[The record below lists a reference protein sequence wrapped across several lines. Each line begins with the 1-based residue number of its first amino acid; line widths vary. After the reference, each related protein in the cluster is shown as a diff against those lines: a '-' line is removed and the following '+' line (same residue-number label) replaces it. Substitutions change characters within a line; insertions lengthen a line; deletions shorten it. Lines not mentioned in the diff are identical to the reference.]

1 MRIIYRMRQTW
12 AALTAKPDRIE
23 LQEVKEYL
31 SPAEYSLFIQ
41 LHPSEQSHSISVFHQ
56 LRRDGVEQ
64 PDLLKAALLH
74 DVGKT
79 RYPLHLWDR
88 ILIVLGRKIAPGLAG
103 SISVNDL
110 NGWKRPLIVS
120 QKHAEWGAEM
130 AAGAGASQ
138 LTVALINRHQQELLT
153 EEPPLS
159 YNHSHNEP
167 PELSEDQLLA
177 LLQKYDNNY

>member
-1 MRIIYRMRQTW
+1 MRVIYRMRQTW

-23 LQEVKEYL
+23 LHEVKAYL
-31 SPAEYSLFIQ
+31 SPAEYSLFTQ

-56 LRRDGVEQ
+56 LRQDGVEQ

-88 ILIVLGRKIAPGLAG
+88 ILIVLGRKIAPGYSG
-103 SISVNDL
+103 SISGNDL
-110 NGWKRPLIVS
+110 DGWKRPFVVS
-120 QKHAEWGAEM
+120 KKHAEWGAQM
-130 AAGAGASQ
+130 AAGAGASR
-138 LTVALINRHQQELLT
+138 LTVALINRHQQELLNG
-153 EEPPLS
+153 ELPPAN
-159 YNHSHNEP
+159 NHSLTEP
-167 PELSEDQLLA
+167 SEQSEDQLLA

>member
-23 LQEVKEYL
+23 LREVKEYL
-31 SPAEYSLFIQ
+31 SPAEHSLFIQ

-56 LRRDGVEQ
+56 LRQDGVKQ

-79 RYPLHLWDR
+79 RYPLHLWER
-88 ILIVLGRKIAPGLAG
+88 ILIVLGRKISPGLAG
-103 SISVNDL
+103 SVSGKDL
-110 NGWKRPLIVS
+110 DSWKRPFVVS
-120 QKHAEWGAEM
+120 QNHAEWGARM
-130 AAGAGASQ
+130 AAGAGASR
-138 LTVALINRHQQELLT
+138 LTVALINRHQQEILNG
-153 EEPPLS
+153 EPPPAN
-159 YNHSHNEP
+159 NHSHTEP
-167 PELSEDQLLA
+167 HELSEDQLLA